1 MEASII
7 EANAQNIQQLVEASQ
22 SRPVVLNFFSRQAPE
37 CDPTN
42 ARLTQLANE
51 RQGQFVLANVDCD
64 AQMELAQYFRIQ
76 ALPTVLVLNQ
86 GQTVDGFA
94 GPQPDA
100 MVDQLLEKY
109 LPKLWQLKLEQA
121 QQLMAQ
127 QQFAEALPLLREAQ
141 AEEDNGPVKLALA
154 ETYLQLGRASD
165 AEPLLATVALA
176 DQDGQYTSL
185 MAQLE
190 LALEAADTPEI
201 RALQAKLDANPD
213 DVNAVVALAVAYNQ
227 AGRQEEALSALFV
240 ILKRDLSV
248 ADGEARKVFMDIVN
262 ALGQGDPIANQYRKK
277 LYSLLY

>member
-141 AEEDNGPVKLALA
+141 TEEDNGPVKLALA

>member
-121 QQLMAQ
+121 RQLMAQ

-141 AEEDNGPVKLALA
+141 LEEDNGPVKLALA

-176 DQDGQYTSL
+176 DQDGHYTSL

-213 DVNAVVALAVAYNQ
+213 DVDTVVALAVAFNQ
-227 AGRQEEALSALFV
+227 AGRQEEALSSLFV
-240 ILKRDLSV
+240 ILKRDMSV

-262 ALGQGDPIANQYRKK
+262 ALGQGDPIANQYRRK